1 MVAPRGPVG
10 LRLAVLARAADG
22 CTCDTGPAAAEGRAP
37 PATTEATPAARRRC
51 RASARRAGRSRAA
64 YRCGAPGGR
73 EAQLGTVASRA
84 KSRRRCLRQ
93 STSKGD
99 GHRPSSSASS
109 YSCALKRRHTLDIL
123 KIEIAQYFLVSTRG
137 MMKKC
142 PFRSPGSS
150 RRHPYSDFS
159 RVQAQFHRL
168 APSSTI
174 CFLFSVRIAFG
185 ETWVSKSKMTFRW
198 DPSVFRQAG
207 LPFGP
212 PCRVPCQ

>member
-1 MVAPRGPVG
+1 MAILGSLGRTRTVARSLKLRKRRFGGWPRNSKPAALHSR
-10 LRLAVLARAADG
+10 LRLFQHFKLWWRRVGQSACPLPFLRVRPTG

-123 KIEIAQYFLVSTRG
+123 KLHSIS
-137 MMKKC
+137 
-142 PFRSPGSS
+142 
-150 RRHPYSDFS
+150 
-159 RVQAQFHRL
+159 
-168 APSSTI
+168 
-174 CFLFSVRIAFG
+174 
-185 ETWVSKSKMTFRW
+185 
-198 DPSVFRQAG
+198 
-207 LPFGP
+207 
-212 PCRVPCQ
+212 